1 MKEKIMNNY
10 LITTKDLQDIA
21 DKIIN
26 EHYKKRKKVFK
37 HTNIDPS
44 KIELDVKM
52 LQNALKKYIL

>member
-1 MKEKIMNNY
+1 MNNY
-10 LITTKDLQDIA
+10 YFTTKDLEDIA
-21 DKIIN
+21 EKIIN

-52 LQNALKKYIL
+52 LQNALKKYVL